1 MRFVFAFVPLVLILT
16 SCGKPVAKEVPA
28 TAKHFTLRGKVIS
41 VDRAAKTATVEH
53 GDIPGYMDAMTMP
66 FPVRQDEVWD
76 VLTPGSEIHADLVVD
91 NANAQYWLENI
102 SVSAPPNANQA
113 APPVNENVA
122 QVGQKAPDFSLINQ
136 DGKRIT
142 LADFHGKALA
152 ITFIYRE
159 CPLPDYCIKMSKN
172 FSDLGNQLSADK
184 DAKDKIR
191 LLSISFDP
199 ERDTPEKLKEY
210 GTGYL
215 GSAQKPDFTIWQLAV
230 GSDKEVRAIADFFGL
245 QYEVD
250 QNNKAVI
257 NHSLVTAVVS
267 PEGKVTKIFKG
278 NDWTTGDL
286 LRELRTALAN

>member
-1 MRFVFAFVPLVLILT
+1 
-16 SCGKPVAKEVPA
+16 
-28 TAKHFTLRGKVIS
+28 
-41 VDRAAKTATVEH
+41 
-53 GDIPGYMDAMTMP
+53 MP

-113 APPVNENVA
+113 APPVNENFA

-172 FSDLGNQLSADK
+172 FSDLANQLSADK

-230 GSDKEVRAIADFFGL
+230 GSEKEVRAIADFFGL

-250 QNNKAVI
+250 QNNKALI